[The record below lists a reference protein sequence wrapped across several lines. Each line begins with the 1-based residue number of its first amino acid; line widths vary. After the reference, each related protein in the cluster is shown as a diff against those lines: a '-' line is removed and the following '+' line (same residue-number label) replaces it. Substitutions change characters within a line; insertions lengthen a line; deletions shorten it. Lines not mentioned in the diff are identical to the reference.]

1 MKKLLLLLFLLPTF
15 KVIAQRIMSDKIDK
29 FTGTQHIK
37 TTKEAIVT
45 ELGVVPLS
53 VAGEISIDKEGDRLI
68 SLIFWFVPRTT
79 SSLKENSM
87 ITFHFENGENKEV
100 PYNGSY
106 QLFSAHSLAYFPITL
121 EEEDLELLSKDII
134 TDIRINYNDYSIK
147 KKNRDKIPN
156 ICKLLIG
163 IIKYNTKQ
171 P

>member
-1 MKKLLLLLFLLPTF
+1 MKKLVFLLFLLPPS
-15 KVIAQRIMSDKIDK
+15 KLIAQKIMSDKIDK
-29 FTGTQHIK
+29 FTGIQHIK
-37 TTKEAIVT
+37 TTKESIVT
-45 ELGVVPLS
+45 ELGLVSLS
-53 VAGEISIDKEGDRLI
+53 AAGEISIDKDGDRMI
-68 SLIFWFVPRTT
+68 SLVFWFVPQNT
-79 SSLKENSM
+79 SSLKETST

-147 KKNRDKIPN
+147 KKNQDKIPN